1 MISKSSD
8 EQVPQEPEEFVIGAS
23 HQIGFYKH
31 LHARMPYIKAAHPL
45 NPRPEHQVR
54 HPHLQAINLARALK
68 YFVNIVKW
76 YYGDDFDIVDEE

>member
-23 HQIGFYKH
+23 HQIGLCKH

-54 HPHLQAINLARALK
+54 HPHLQTINLTVALK
-68 YFVNIVKW
+68 YFVKIVKTVLW
-76 YYGDDFDIVDEE
+76 